1 MHLQP
6 KLAVSGDRKRGLQ
19 VHFCVGRQRNGKK
32 SGCAIFYI
40 DRALGGGGG
49 IINGKRGR
57 CALCTINKEDIKT
70 MKQIKK
76 LASLLL
82 AAVLAMTLL
91 AGCGGRGGNVGTA
104 VTEQSI
110 LKYINKARAAADVGL
125 SPVKNDPTLAN
136 AAAKLLNAFAE
147 TEMID
152 TNYGTGYKLSKDR
165 VESTLHALLGK
176 NNQEIRIGSSGG
188 MITGSFFYVAPTN
201 ETSYGIGGGSQD
213 DNCYLLRR
221 ANKFINSDDYYGYGN
236 TLYNFLGTSD
246 VVLASNMKVGIA
258 FREINGE
265 RFALLVYDVTI
276 TPTTPAP

>member
-1 MHLQP
+1 
-6 KLAVSGDRKRGLQ
+6 
-19 VHFCVGRQRNGKK
+19 
-32 SGCAIFYI
+32 
-40 DRALGGGGG
+40 
-49 IINGKRGR
+49 
-57 CALCTINKEDIKT
+57 
-70 MKQIKK
+70 MKQFKK

-110 LKYINKARAAADVGL
+110 LKYINEIRANADKGL

-152 TNYGTGYKLSKDR
+152 TNYGTGYKLAETQA
-165 VESTLHALLGK
+165 ESIVQNVTGK
-176 NNQEIRIGSSGG
+176 TSQKMQQGSLYA
-188 MITGSFFYVAPTN
+188 TESFFYVTP
-201 ETSYGIGGGSQD
+201 TSYGVVSGSTPNKD
-213 DNCYLLRR
+213 LYLLRR

>member
-1 MHLQP
+1 M
-6 KLAVSGDRKRGLQ
+6 
-19 VHFCVGRQRNGKK
+19 
-32 SGCAIFYI
+32 
-40 DRALGGGGG
+40 
-49 IINGKRGR
+49 NGKRGR
-57 CALCTINKEDIKT
+57 CALCTINKKEIKI
-70 MKQIKK
+70 MKQFKK

-91 AGCGGRGGNVGTA
+91 AGCGGRGGNVSTA
-104 VTEQSI
+104 VTEQSL
-110 LKYINKARAAADVGL
+110 LKYINETRANAEMGL

-136 AAAKLLNAFAE
+136 AAAELLEAFAE

-152 TNYGTGYKLSKDR
+152 TNYGTGYKLPKDR
-165 VESTLHALLGK
+165 VESALHALPGK

-201 ETSYGIGGGSQD
+201 ETSYGIAGGSQD
-213 DNCYLLRR
+213 NNCYLLRR

>member
-1 MHLQP
+1 M
-6 KLAVSGDRKRGLQ
+6 
-19 VHFCVGRQRNGKK
+19 
-32 SGCAIFYI
+32 
-40 DRALGGGGG
+40 
-49 IINGKRGR
+49 NGKRGR

-70 MKQIKK
+70 MKQFKK

-110 LKYINKARAAADVGL
+110 LKYINESRKKANMGL
-125 SPVKNDPTLAN
+125 SPVENDSTLAQ
-136 AAAKLLNAFAE
+136 AAATLLEEFSKTPAK
-147 TEMID
+147 
-152 TNYGTGYKLSKDR
+152 TNYGTGYKMTKT
-165 VESTLHALLGK
+165 VAEGILHALPGK
-176 NNQEIRIGSSGG
+176 NSQEIRIGSSGG

-201 ETSYGIGGGSQD
+201 ETTYGVGGGSQD
-213 DNCYLLRR
+213 NNCYLLRR

-276 TPTTPAP
+276 TPVTPAP